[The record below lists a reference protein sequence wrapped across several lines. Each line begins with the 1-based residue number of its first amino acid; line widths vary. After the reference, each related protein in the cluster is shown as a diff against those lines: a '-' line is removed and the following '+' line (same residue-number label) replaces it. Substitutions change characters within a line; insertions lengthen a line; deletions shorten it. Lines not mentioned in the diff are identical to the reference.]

1 MVIDTRK
8 NILKHNLKQMKL
20 TDKEKKLLLF
30 LSDNKPHTT
39 REIRKYVG
47 YLTDLQTRLF
57 IRELNRRTK
66 QELNLRVVCKR
77 SNKFGFTGWDFFK
90 IERVIAITY

>member
-47 YLTDLQTRLF
+47 YLTDLQTSLF
-57 IRELNRRTK
+57 IRESSSFCPCGDSIIVMLF
-66 QELNLRVVCKR
+66 
-77 SNKFGFTGWDFFK
+77 SFFS
-90 IERVIAITY
+90 ILS